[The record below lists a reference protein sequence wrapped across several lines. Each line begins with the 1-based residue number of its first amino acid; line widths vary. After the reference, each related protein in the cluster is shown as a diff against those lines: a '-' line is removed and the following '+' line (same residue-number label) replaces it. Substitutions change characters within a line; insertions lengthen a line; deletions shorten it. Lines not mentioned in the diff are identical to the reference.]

1 MRADSTGTGIGTVQ
15 FITMGQV
22 NFAGSTGT
30 VSIYYNPFGSPTKY
44 EMPTFFGAVTGQLKT
59 YMLVNNV
66 NDLGHIAATAAT
78 RGSQYAL
85 GKDFSAVGFNGFA
98 AGTTFTNGF
107 VFDGHG
113 GLGVNHTISNLTL
126 ASASSPVG
134 LFPVLNAGATVRNLN
149 LSNVNIIGDRR
160 PEHHRHRRGNQL
172 RRDCQRPRHQQHGER
187 RNAERHRRR
196 RPGRTA

>member
-1 MRADSTGTGIGTVQ
+1 
-15 FITMGQV
+15 
-22 NFAGSTGT
+22 
-30 VSIYYNPFGSPTKY
+30 
-44 EMPTFFGAVTGQLKT
+44 
-59 YMLVNNV
+59 MLVNNV
-66 NDLGHIAATAAT
+66 NDLAHIAATAAT
-78 RGSQYAL
+78 RGFQYAL
-85 GKDFSAVGFNGFA
+85 GRDFSAVGFNGFA

-149 LSNVNIIGDRR
+149 LSNVSITATGGPNTIGTVAGISSGVIANV
-160 PEHHRHRRGNQL
+160 HVTNSTVNG
-172 RRDCQRPRHQQHGER
+172 GS
-187 RNAERHRRR
+187 AERHHRR